1 MLIMLIIVYIVY
13 TSYVYFF
20 VCFAFHLC
28 MYYVCIM
35 CVPIRMY
42 CYTLYCY
49 NWLRCNHTSFPPTP
63 CVGLRIFTLFF
74 RPLRSVSYREKIVS
88 SLCSVDLRMTFLFFS
103 FFFFLRNKL
112 NFDSYSFDL
121 ILEIGNCIYTS
132 WKISK
137 WRKLREREKKKEV
150 SAEIIA
156 SR

>member
-1 MLIMLIIVYIVY
+1 M
-13 TSYVYFF
+13 
-20 VCFAFHLC
+20 CFAFHLC

-112 NFDSYSFDL
+112 NFDSYSR
-121 ILEIGNCIYTS
+121 LETVYIHVVKNIEMA
-132 WKISK
+132 KIK
-137 WRKLREREKKKEV
+137 REGEKKGSLGRNYRV
-150 SAEIIA
+150 SLKDPSSGR
-156 SR
+156 SRNERNISMIGRI